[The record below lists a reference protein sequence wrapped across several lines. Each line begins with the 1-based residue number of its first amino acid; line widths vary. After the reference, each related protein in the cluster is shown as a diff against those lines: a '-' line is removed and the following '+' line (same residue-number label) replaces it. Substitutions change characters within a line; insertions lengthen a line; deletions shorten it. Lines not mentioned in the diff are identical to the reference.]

1 MGNFSDDTQKDDFMN
16 ASAEEWSKPTP
27 PAQRPPA
34 QSEPADRWG
43 SPITDKTASSSPTRW
58 GSETQSHPGGTTP
71 AKARSGS
78 KWWIILIVVLVV
90 LCLCACLVAVV
101 LPLLGLPALGW
112 NLFQSGFEF
121 IP

>member
-34 QSEPADRWG
+34 ESEPTDRWG

-58 GSETQSHPGGTTP
+58 GSEAQSHPGGTAP

-101 LPLLGLPALGW
+101 LPLLGLPVLGW
-112 NLFQSGFEF
+112 NLFQSGFELV
-121 IP
+121 P